1 MEDWHLLMN
10 HYSLRISNYEDT
22 GFLKMISL
30 VDWGQVLMSYS
41 DMCINAQYSFTKF
54 LMEALVRNVKCVA

>member
-1 MEDWHLLMN
+1 MK
-10 HYSLRISNYEDT
+10 IT

-41 DMCINAQYSFTKF
+41 DLRINARYSFTKF

>member
-10 HYSLRISNYEDT
+10 HYSFHISNYEDT

-30 VDWGQVLMSYS
+30 VVWGKVLMSYS
-41 DMCINAQYSFTKF
+41 DLRINARYSFTKF